1 MTQLSFIAIIA
12 SILTYAIWLLS
23 NGILWGIATK
33 DTPAW
38 KRTLWKIFSW
48 FNLDEAPLWRRF
60 LLKLL
65 LSILVVTALCCGFL
79 DTYSINPENKTVLRI
94 VLNIL
99 TTLASVFVVAA
110 ICFTIHHPA
119 DVLSHDYF
127 NLRKKTQS
135 PESQTIKIIAINSG
149 IFILWIA
156 VFIGGICLKP
166 DEPLQTFAWLS
177 LSAVIATILCGLLAV
192 CSVIVFILSTMLYY
206 IIIYPIWRYIKWL
219 IE

>member
-12 SILTYAIWLLS
+12 SVLTYALWFLS
-23 NGILWGIATK
+23 HIALWEIAAKGTTERK
-33 DTPAW
+33 L
-38 KRTLWKIFSW
+38 RLWKIYCW
-48 FNLDEAPLWRRF
+48 FDLDEAPLWRRRF
-60 LLKLL
+60 LKLL
-65 LSILVVTALCCGFL
+65 LSALFITAFCCGFW

-110 ICFTIHHPA
+110 ICFTIHHPS
-119 DVLSHDYF
+119 DVLSHDHF
-127 NLRKKTQS
+127 NLRKKTKS
-135 PESQTIKIIAINSG
+135 PASQTRKVIVVNCG
-149 IFILWIA
+149 ILILWMAI
-156 VFIGGICLKP
+156 FIGGICLKP

-177 LSAVIATILCGLLAV
+177 LSAVITTILCGLLAV
-192 CSVIVFILSTMLYY
+192 CSVIVFMLSAMLYY